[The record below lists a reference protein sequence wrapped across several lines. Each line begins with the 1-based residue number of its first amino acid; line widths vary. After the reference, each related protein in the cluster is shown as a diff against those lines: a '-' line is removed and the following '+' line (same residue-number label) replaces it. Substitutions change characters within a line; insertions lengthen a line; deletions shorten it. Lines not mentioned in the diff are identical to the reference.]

1 MSPGARYYPMAA
13 LIRLTLISL
22 YLALVLP
29 LPLLAPGALRPW
41 MALALVTGLGLILAI
56 TSERVELDD
65 RGLRVGHPPWCAW
78 WLRRGWSLDW
88 QAITGLTPV
97 ATSQGG
103 RVFYVRSQP
112 LSAQPEPAGP
122 NASGRA
128 SAPGEGSESW
138 AAVRGGLTTQVQ
150 PGSPNQPAWGAGP
163 EAQSG
168 TGSKPGFLSGPD
180 SESVAGAE
188 SAIGSKS
195 GPEGGTGTGVGA
207 VAESGTSPRSRSGTG
222 RSYLLPQRI
231 AGFEDF
237 LERFSAASGIDTR
250 AVGRITPPWTYQL
263 LALLSGLLLAS
274 ELGLFALGPTLPS

>member
-1 MSPGARYYPMAA
+1 MSNGARYYPMAA

-29 LPLLAPGALRPW
+29 LPLLAPSALRPW
-41 MALALVTGLGLILAI
+41 MALALVTGLGLIVAI
-56 TSERVELDD
+56 TSERVELDE

-88 QAITGLTPV
+88 PAITGLTPV

-112 LSAQPEPAGP
+112 LSAQPEPAGT
-122 NASGRA
+122 NARGPEPMA
-128 SAPGEGSESW
+128 GEGSESW
-138 AAVRGGLTTQVQ
+138 ADIKFGLSTEAQRG
-150 PGSPNQPAWGAGP
+150 PNKPSTLEAGTEAESGAG
-163 EAQSG
+163 AQ
-168 TGSKPGFLSGPD
+168 TID
-180 SESVAGAE
+180 
-188 SAIGSKS
+188 
-195 GPEGGTGTGVGA
+195 GVGA
-207 VAESGTSPRSRSGTG
+207 VAQSGSGTRPRSGSG

-263 LALLSGLLLAS
+263 LALLSGLLLAG
-274 ELGLFALGPTLPS
+274 EIGLFALGPTLPGGT